1 MKKAPLASKQGVDH
15 AKPLK
20 SKENIIATTKD
31 LRKPSK
37 KTKNPLKQDISH
49 VIGQS
54 PEKGP

>member
-1 MKKAPLASKQGVDH
+1 MKKAPLASKPGVDH

-37 KTKNPLKQDISH
+37 KTKKPLKQEISH
-49 VIGQS
+49 VIGKS
-54 PEKGP
+54 SEKGP